1 MKFIATIGSC
11 TLPPDWRTADVLCS
25 KIRPGAPLFQLRAPP
40 DIVDRMKDLET
51 LLLSGHDVRA
61 LLPMNECIGGMEG
74 ALRSVT
80 DGSSV
85 LPLRTVMRL
94 DGTPN
99 AFAAMPAVVGKG
111 AGASLGAK
119 IITVFPGNDATP
131 YDSHI
136 GVVLLFDAEHGTL
149 LAIADAS
156 SITAIRT
163 SAVSGLATRL
173 LAREDAKELAIL
185 GAGVL
190 AMPHL
195 EAVRCVRDIKRVR
208 VWSRSGNR
216 AKEFAVRARKQFDI
230 EIVVSGTARE
240 AVEGAD
246 VVCTITAART
256 PVLEGAWLAP
266 GAHVNAVGASLPSAR
281 ELDTAAV
288 VRSRLFVDRREST
301 LSEAGDFLVPR
312 SEGAIT
318 DAHILGELGDLLA
331 KSVEGRVNRDDITL
345 FKSLGLAVE
354 DVAALRYIHGQAI
367 AAGVGIRVALGG
379 LREA

>member
-1 MKFIATIGSC
+1 MKE
-11 TLPPDWRTADVLCS
+11 
-25 KIRPGAPLFQLRAPP
+25 
-40 DIVDRMKDLET
+40 LET
-51 LLLSGHDVRA
+51 LLISGGDVRA
-61 LLPMNECIGGMEG
+61 LLPMSECIEVMVS
-74 ALRSVT
+74 ALTSVT

-119 IITVFPGNDATP
+119 IITVFPGNDSTP

-136 GVVLLFDAEHGTL
+136 GVVLLFDAEHGKL

-156 SITAIRT
+156 TITAIRT
-163 SAVSGLATRL
+163 AAVSGLATRL
-173 LAREDAKELAIL
+173 LAREDAKELALL

-190 AMPHL
+190 AMTHL
-195 EAVRCVRDIKRVR
+195 DAVKCVRDIKRVR
-208 VWSRSGNR
+208 VWTRSGER
-216 AKEFAVRARKQFDI
+216 AKDFAIRAVKQFGI
-230 EIVVSGTARE
+230 EVVVAESARA

-246 VVCTITAART
+246 VVCTITASRT
-256 PVLEGAWLAP
+256 PVLEGAWLSP
-266 GAHVNAVGASLPSAR
+266 GAHVNAVGASISTAR

-288 VRSRLFVDRREST
+288 VKSRLFVDRREST
-301 LSEAGDFLVPR
+301 LAEAGDFLVPR

-331 KSVEGRVNRDDITL
+331 GSVKGRVSRDDITL

-354 DVAALRYIHGQAI
+354 DVAALRHIHTKAVANG
-367 AAGVGIRVALGG
+367 AGARVSLGG
-379 LREA
+379 LREE

>member
-1 MKFIATIGSC
+1 MKE
-11 TLPPDWRTADVLCS
+11 P
-25 KIRPGAPLFQLRAPP
+25 
-40 DIVDRMKDLET
+40 ET
-51 LLLSGHDVRA
+51 LLISARDVRT
-61 LLPMNECIGGMEG
+61 LLPMDECIRVMED
-74 ALRSVT
+74 ALRGVT
-80 DGSSV
+80 DGSSL

-111 AGASLGAK
+111 PGASLGAK

-131 YDSHI
+131 YDAHI
-136 GVVLLFDAEHGTL
+136 GAVLLFDAERGKL

-173 LAREDAKELAIL
+173 LARDDAHELALL

-190 AMPHL
+190 AIPHI
-195 EAVRCVRDIKRVR
+195 EAVRCVRDVRRVR
-208 VWSRSGNR
+208 VWSRSGDR
-216 AKEFAVRARKQFDI
+216 ATELAARARKQFGI
-230 EIVVSGTARE
+230 EIVVAASARA

-246 VVCTITAART
+246 VVCTITSART

-266 GAHVNAVGASLPSAR
+266 GAHVNAVGASLPTAR

-288 VRSRLFVDRREST
+288 ARSRLFVDRREST
-301 LSEAGDFLVPR
+301 LSEAGDFLIPR
-312 SEGAIT
+312 GEGAVT

-331 KSVEGRVNRDDITL
+331 KSVQGRVQRDDVTL

-354 DVAALRYIHGQAI
+354 DVAALRHIHTKALATG
-367 AAGVGIRVALGG
+367 AGTRVALGG
-379 LREA
+379 LRDG

>member
-1 MKFIATIGSC
+1 MKE
-11 TLPPDWRTADVLCS
+11 P
-25 KIRPGAPLFQLRAPP
+25 
-40 DIVDRMKDLET
+40 ET

-61 LLPMNECIGGMEG
+61 LLPMDECIGVMEG

-136 GVVLLFDAEHGTL
+136 GVVLLFDGEHGKL

-163 SAVSGLATRL
+163 AAVSGLATRL
-173 LAREDAKELAIL
+173 LAREDARELALL

-190 AMPHL
+190 AMHHID
-195 EAVRCVRDIKRVR
+195 AVRCVRGIRRVR
-208 VWSRSGNR
+208 VWSRSGDR
-216 AKEFAVRARKQFDI
+216 AREFAARARKQFDA

-246 VVCTITAART
+246 VVCTITASRT
-256 PVLEGAWLAP
+256 PVLEGAWLSPAT
-266 GAHVNAVGASLPSAR
+266 HVNAVGASLPAAR

-301 LSEAGDFLVPR
+301 LNEAGDFLFPR
-312 SEGAIT
+312 AEGAIT

-331 KSVEGRVNRDDITL
+331 GSVRGRVKRDDVTL

-354 DVAALRYIHGQAI
+354 DVAALRHIHTKAI
-367 AAGVGIRVALGG
+367 ATGAGTRVAIGG
-379 LREA
+379 LRDS

>member
-1 MKFIATIGSC
+1 MKE
-11 TLPPDWRTADVLCS
+11 P
-25 KIRPGAPLFQLRAPP
+25 
-40 DIVDRMKDLET
+40 ET
-51 LLLSGHDVRA
+51 LLLSGRDVRA
-61 LLPMNECIGGMEG
+61 LLPMNECIEVMEG

-111 AGASLGAK
+111 PGASLGAK

-136 GVVLLFDAEHGTL
+136 GVVLLFDAEHGKL

-195 EAVRCVRDIKRVR
+195 EAVLRVRDIKRVR
-208 VWSRSGNR
+208 VWSRSGEKS
-216 AKEFAVRARKQFDI
+216 KEFAIRARKQSGL
-230 EIVVSGTARE
+230 EVVVSGTARE
-240 AVEGAD
+240 AVESAD

-256 PVLEGAWLAP
+256 PVLEGAWLSP

-301 LSEAGDFLVPR
+301 LSEAGDFLIPR

-331 KSVEGRVNRDDITL
+331 GSVRGRVNRDDVTL

-354 DVAALRYIHGQAI
+354 DVAALRHIHTKAL
-367 AAGVGIRVALGG
+367 AAGVGTRVALGG
-379 LREA
+379 LR

>member
-1 MKFIATIGSC
+1 
-11 TLPPDWRTADVLCS
+11 
-25 KIRPGAPLFQLRAPP
+25 
-40 DIVDRMKDLET
+40 MKDLET

-61 LLPMNECIGGMEG
+61 LLPMNECIGVMEG

-195 EAVRCVRDIKRVR
+195 EAVRCVRDIERVR
-208 VWSRSGNR
+208 VWSRSEDR
-216 AKEFAVRARKQFDI
+216 AKEFAARARKQFDV
-230 EIVVSGTARE
+230 EIAVSGSARE

-246 VVCTITAART
+246 VICTITAART
-256 PVLEGAWLAP
+256 PVLEGAWLSP

-288 VRSRLFVDRREST
+288 VRSRMFVDRSEST
-301 LSEAGDFLVPR
+301 MAEAGDFLIPR
-312 SEGAIT
+312 SERAIT

-331 KSVEGRVNRDDITL
+331 KNVEGRVNRDDITL

-367 AAGVGIRVALGG
+367 AAGVGTRVALGG
-379 LREA
+379 LREAQ

>member
-1 MKFIATIGSC
+1 MKN
-11 TLPPDWRTADVLCS
+11 P
-25 KIRPGAPLFQLRAPP
+25 
-40 DIVDRMKDLET
+40 ET
-51 LLLSGHDVRA
+51 LLLSDVDVRA
-61 LLPMNECIGGMEG
+61 LLPMNECIGVMEG

-136 GVVLLFDAEHGTL
+136 GVVLLFDAGHGTL

-195 EAVRCVRDIKRVR
+195 EAVRCVREIRRVR
-208 VWSRSGNR
+208 VWSRSGDR
-216 AKEFAVRARKQFDI
+216 AKEFAARARKQFDG
-230 EIVVSGTARE
+230 EIVVSGSTRE

-246 VVCTITAART
+246 VICTITAART
-256 PVLEGAWLAP
+256 PVLEGAWLSP

-301 LSEAGDFLVPR
+301 MSEAGDFLIPR

-331 KSVEGRVNRDDITL
+331 GSVRGRVNRDDITL

-354 DVAALRYIHGQAI
+354 DVAALRHIHTKAL
-367 AAGVGIRVALGG
+367 AVGVGTRVALGG
-379 LREA
+379 LR